1 MERRHTS
8 KSMDANKL
16 IAEMENEK
24 EHVLIYG
31 TSKCMDATVF
41 QWREGLSI
49 RVMSDES
56 MEKEKKNMYSYM
68 EHLRAWMRTN

>member
-1 MERRHTS
+1 MENEKEYVLIYGTS

-31 TSKCMDATVF
+31 TSK
-41 QWREGLSI
+41 
-49 RVMSDES
+49 S
-56 MEKEKKNMYSYM
+56 MRKRKKHVLM

>member
-49 RVMSDES
+49 RVFILAE
-56 MEKEKKNMYSYM
+56 
-68 EHLRAWMRTN
+68 

>member
-1 MERRHTS
+1 MSDESMEKEKKHVLIYGTS

-31 TSKCMDATVF
+31 TSKSMDATVF
-41 QWREGLSI
+41 QWREGI
-49 RVMSDES
+49 
-56 MEKEKKNMYSYM
+56 
-68 EHLRAWMRTN
+68 HLRAWMRTN